1 MITSKDV
8 VESQIQKESN
18 MMLRNCSIFLKLI
31 PDKNDKLIRRS
42 LDQQILQLTH
52 DKLQLTKK
60 LTEVSSD
67 VASNARVNIIVD

>member
-18 MMLRNCSIFLKLI
+18 MMLRNCSIFLKLK
-31 PDKNDKLIRRS
+31 PDKNDNLIRRS

-60 LTEVSSD
+60 LTEQSSD
-67 VASNARVNIIVD
+67 IVSNARVTIIID

>member
-1 MITSKDV
+1 VITSKDV

>member
-1 MITSKDV
+1 
-8 VESQIQKESN
+8 